1 MYFFDFL
8 RSMGPSTEENR
19 LEENCHLLFYGNNTV
34 QCETLLYRG
43 VNDFYQG
50 RFNKGTD
57 KTEEVAVRRI
67 KIRDCN

>member
-1 MYFFDFL
+1 ME
-8 RSMGPSTEENR
+8 PSKEGNR
-19 LEENCHLLFYGNNTV
+19 LEENCHLLFYGNTV
-34 QCETLLYRG
+34 NCETLLYRG

-50 RFNKGTD
+50 SFNKRTD